1 MAAQTFTMP
10 PMKLRHF
17 LCLLLLG
24 LMAAAGVAGPIAAQP
39 YIGEWSN
46 GRGEPLIITASTIKF
61 SNNAP
66 VAYHDV
72 TRGSDGKSFTLQL
85 TAKGK
90 LNYLSPFMRLTLN
103 GKAEMSSEGADT
115 FNGEM
120 TSSAKWYRD
129 K

>member
-1 MAAQTFTMP
+1 
-10 PMKLRHF
+10 MKLSHF
-17 LCLLLLG
+17 VFLLLFSLV
-24 LMAAAGVAGPIAAQP
+24 AAVGIAGPTAAQP

-46 GRGEPLIITASTIKF
+46 GRGEPLTITASTIKF
-61 SNNAP
+61 GNDKP
-66 VAYHDV
+66 VAYQDV
-72 TRGSDGKSFTLQL
+72 TRASDGKSFTLQL

-103 GKAEMSSEGADT
+103 GKQEMSSEGADT